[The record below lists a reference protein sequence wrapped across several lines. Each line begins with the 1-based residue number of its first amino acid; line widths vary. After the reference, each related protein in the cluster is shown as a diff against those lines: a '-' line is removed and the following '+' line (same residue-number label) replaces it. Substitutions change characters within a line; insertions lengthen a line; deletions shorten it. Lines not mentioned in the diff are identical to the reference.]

1 MRGWTGGG
9 GLEPGVR
16 GVEVKRKIEKSKQI
30 KKIKIKRGGGEG
42 IRRLVSPSLPPTK
55 DWYLYPLF
63 ENKICY

>member
-30 KKIKIKRGGGEG
+30 KKIKIKRGGGKE
-42 IRRLVSPSLPPTK
+42 
-55 DWYLYPLF
+55 
-63 ENKICY
+63 